1 LNGGSSECGATVGL
15 TSLLKAVESAELRFR
30 AAMMSARDCSAFRS
44 GRMAAGPNRHTK
56 DRHQEILDAAARVIT
71 ERGLAETRISDI
83 AEQAGVSP
91 GLILYYFESKDRLLA
106 EALTFA
112 NDQFYLRTSR
122 EIRRMP
128 SAIDQLRRLVDLS
141 VPGYLPEYGRLD
153 EWALWIEVW
162 VRALRDVEMA
172 KDREVLDERWRSQIA
187 DIIRNGRSSGEFT
200 SSEDVD
206 ELAMRLASLI
216 DGLAIQVVM
225 NDSKVTP
232 ERMHRACMQVAAHEL
247 GFAPS
252 DVTAS

>member
-1 LNGGSSECGATVGL
+1 
-15 TSLLKAVESAELRFR
+15 
-30 AAMMSARDCSAFRS
+30 MSTT
-44 GRMAAGPNRHTK
+44 GVKTK

-162 VRALRDVEMA
+162 VRALRDEAMA
-172 KDREVLDERWRSQIA
+172 KDREMLDERWRSQVAEIV
-187 DIIRNGRSSGEFT
+187 RTGKESGEFT
-200 SSEDVD
+200 SDVEVD
-206 ELAMRLASLI
+206 ELALRLACLI

-225 NDSKVTP
+225 NDPKVTP
-232 ERMHRACMQVAAHEL
+232 ERMHRACMEVAAREL
-247 GFAPS
+247 GFEPEPA
-252 DVTAS
+252 TR

>member
-1 LNGGSSECGATVGL
+1 
-15 TSLLKAVESAELRFR
+15 
-30 AAMMSARDCSAFRS
+30 MSATTPKSSPKIA
-44 GRMAAGPNRHTK
+44 PKNVK

-91 GLILYYFESKDRLLA
+91 GLILYYFDSKDRLLS

-141 VPGYLPEYGRLD
+141 VPGYLPEFGRLD

-162 VRALRDVEMA
+162 VRALRDVDMA

-187 DIIRNGRSSGEFT
+187 DIVRTGKDSGEFPSDT
-200 SSEDVD
+200 DVED
-206 ELAMRLASLI
+206 LSLRLACLI

-232 ERMHRACMQVAAHEL
+232 ERMHRTCMEVAAHEL
-247 GFAPS
+247 GFQLEPA
-252 DVTAS
+252 ASKA